1 MIVVRRLFVFTTSS
15 REIQSGFWFW
25 VIWRELRLDS
35 VRVSGRSERHLWF
48 VLSWEG
54 ARVVL
59 SDGGVQFAVRELV
72 CDS

>member
-1 MIVVRRLFVFTTSS
+1 MRFNR
-15 REIQSGFWFW
+15 GFGFGLYGGG
-25 VIWRELRLDS
+25 LRLDS

-48 VLSWEG
+48 VLRSWEG
-54 ARVVL
+54 ASVVL